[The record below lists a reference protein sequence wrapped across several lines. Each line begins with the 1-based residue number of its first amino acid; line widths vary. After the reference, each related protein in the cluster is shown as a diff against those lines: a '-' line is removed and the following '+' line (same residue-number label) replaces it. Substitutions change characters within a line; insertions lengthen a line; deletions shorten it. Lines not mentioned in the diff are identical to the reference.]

1 MRKDI
6 CEVTD
11 ASGSPEDQSNGKRS
25 QKVFLPNA
33 LGTRQLGLKL
43 ASEWLLETK
52 KSHHHPNAMDFSP
65 VLLLQGDLG
74 AGKTSLV
81 QGIGEGLGIREPITS
96 PSFALSHQ
104 YQGCLAGRNTAL
116 FHLDLYRLDS
126 SQMADELFIQE
137 DEQANAIGALLAV
150 EWPTRLSFL
159 PTNSWQVKL
168 DFYTLADQLGREALI
183 NR

>member
-25 QKVFLPNA
+25 QKVFLPDA
-33 LGTRQLGLKL
+33 VGTRQLGLKL
-43 ASEWLLETK
+43 AREWMIETRRSK
-52 KSHHHPNAMDFSP
+52 PHQNGMHISP

-74 AGKTSLV
+74 SGKTSLV
-81 QGIGEGLGIREPITS
+81 QGIGEGLGINEPITS

-104 YQGCLAGRNTAL
+104 YEGCLAGQKTAL
-116 FHLDLYRLDS
+116 VHLDRYRLEAS
-126 SQMADELFIQE
+126 HLADELFIQE

-150 EWPTRLSFL
+150 EWPTRLSFS
-159 PTNSWQVKL
+159 PTKSWQVKL
-168 DFYTLADQLGREALI
+168 NFYTFSDQFGREALI